1 MIWTKNEYIFG
12 SIEYNFKDGVWR
24 AERSL
29 LIFHGAA
36 NSTFNVTVG
45 DVTLQAVTDAAG
57 YVMIDLTDLFATY
70 PIGDSGSVRCNTGE
84 YTPTVSISFEIKGD
98 LSPNSMIIPQ
108 NGEIGL
114 YAPVIAPAYFLQG
127 LFGVEPQFVLSVGQS
142 VLGNVEYVEYIGG
155 MPTARVF
162 QPNALQ
168 AVSVQGEKIAFR
180 YREDGELICS
190 RMVNI
195 RPEQCGRRYAM
206 VQWVSSV
213 GLIKRHTF
221 EVRDVET
228 SVSDS
233 VSLQNN
239 FGGFRE
245 LKGTRK
251 GLRLHLSKLTVY
263 DYWYYS
269 DIVTSSDVRVA
280 VSDFDAD
287 FGEDT
292 RVKVV
297 TNSVTVPNGSSI
309 SDFDVDVIIKDY
321 GII

>member
-1 MIWTKNEYIFG
+1 MIWTERTYTFG
-12 SIEYNFKDGVWR
+12 SIEYNFGDGVWR

-36 NSTFNVTVG
+36 NSPFNVTIG

-57 YVMIDLTDLFATY
+57 DVMIDLTDLLATY
-70 PIGDSGSVRCNTGE
+70 QIGDSDSVRFNTGDL
-84 YTPTVSISFEIKGD
+84 TPTESVSFEIKGD
-98 LSPNSMIIPQ
+98 LSPASMIIPN

-114 YAPVIAPAYFLQG
+114 YAPIIAPSCFFQG
-127 LFGVEPQFVLSVGQS
+127 LWGLSTQFVLHTLSSTLQ
-142 VLGNVEYVEYIGG
+142 LVEYIDGG
-155 MPTARVF
+155 LKPTTIF
-162 QPNALQ
+162 QPDTLQ
-168 AVSVQGEKIAFR
+168 AVVVAGNRLVFR
-180 YREDGELICS
+180 VREGIRTLAV
-190 RMVNI
+190 RNVNI
-195 RPEQCGRRYAM
+195 REPQCGRRYAM
-206 VQWVSSV
+206 VQWVSAF

-251 GLRLHLSKLTVY
+251 GLRLHLSKLSAY

-269 DIVTSSDVRVA
+269 DIITSSDVRVA
-280 VSDFDAD
+280 VSELDAD

-292 RVKVV
+292 RVKVT
-297 TNSVTVPNGSSI
+297 TNSVTIPNGVNMA
-309 SDFDVDVIIKDY
+309 DFEVDVILKDY